1 MNKITTL
8 IFIIVFQFLNAQDF
22 PWKNKCE
29 NQEGLSNAEYGNCLL
44 NSTKEAES
52 YFNKLYDSIMQD
64 VKVKMSKAQQN
75 SPELEMLRIYNNNLP
90 LYKKALSDY
99 AISFSAISEAQNIE
113 GSGHTIFQLSKLL
126 KLIEENIEKLSII
139 KGEVK
144 NNYYQ
149 MERDGF

>member
-1 MNKITTL
+1 
-8 IFIIVFQFLNAQDF
+8 
-22 PWKNKCE
+22 
-29 NQEGLSNAEYGNCLL
+29 
-44 NSTKEAES
+44 
-52 YFNKLYDSIMQD
+52 MQD